1 MLVHDVFLISRFR
14 EAMVCR
20 MLRGILLSHIL
31 PRNPAAKV
39 RRAVHFFLNPAGGI
53 HTGSTTQVASPGK
66 GGRLRWRNSAALR
79 ALQSAGDL
87 ACHPMTGSF
96 YRKFCPRA

>member
-66 GGRLRWRNSAALR
+66 GGGFVGGTQPHWEPFSPLEIWPATR
-79 ALQSAGDL
+79 
-87 ACHPMTGSF
+87 
-96 YRKFCPRA
+96 